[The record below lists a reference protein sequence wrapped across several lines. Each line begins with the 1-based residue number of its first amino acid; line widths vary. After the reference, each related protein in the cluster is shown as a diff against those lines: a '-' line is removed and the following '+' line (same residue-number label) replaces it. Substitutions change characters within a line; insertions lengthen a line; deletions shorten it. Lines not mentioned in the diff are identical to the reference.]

1 VAVAVQKDFAPG
13 SRECDEEFSSRVL
26 FFFFSERC
34 PVMLKRRGFTLI
46 ELLVVIA
53 IIAILIALLVP
64 AVQKVREAAARTQ
77 TNNNLKQCSLA
88 VHNYHDTYRTLPDA
102 FNTGGTYTGAADGRS
117 MWFHLLP
124 YVEADNIYKS
134 LTTNT
139 QVQQFSVVPAYNAP
153 SDPYNSDNSGVV
165 NFGANVRVF
174 AHQTIGPA
182 QANAISGQG
191 LTPVVIPAPSATQKI
206 LAGMTLSRIVDGT
219 TNVLMLVTKYSDCN
233 SKATRYYDPPGLG
246 ITTLNKPSGG
256 TTGGFF
262 GNGAHSTA
270 AARGPITIKTHM
282 FQITPRNDA
291 DSTAGCINDNALFGH
306 AFGAGGLSAALCDA
320 SVKNISPTVTPGTF
334 SKAIAPGDG
343 LPLGAEWAQE

>member
-1 VAVAVQKDFAPG
+1 
-13 SRECDEEFSSRVL
+13 
-26 FFFFSERC
+26 
-34 PVMLKRRGFTLI
+34 MLKRRGFTLI

-77 TNNNLKQCSLA
+77 TNNNLKQCGLA

-102 FNTGGTYTGAADGRS
+102 FNIGGIYSSGTGMS

-124 YVEADNIYKS
+124 YVEADNIYKN
-134 LTTNT
+134 TTAAI
-139 QVQQFSVVPAYNAP
+139 QQGSVVPAYNAP
-153 SDPYNSDNSGVV
+153 SDPYNSDNTGVV
-165 NFGANVRVF
+165 NFAANVRVF

-182 QANAISGQG
+182 QANATTATG
-191 LTPVVIPAPSATQKI
+191 LTPVTIPTPSATVRI
-206 LAGMTLSRIVDGT
+206 TSGMTLSRIVDGT

-233 SKATRYYDPPGLG
+233 SKSTRYYDPPTAG
-246 ITTLNKPSGG
+246 ISTFPTKPANG

-262 GNGAHSTA
+262 GTGSYSTA
-270 AARGPITIKTHM
+270 AARGPIATKTMM

-291 DSTAGCINDNALFGH
+291 DTNAGCINDNALFGH

-320 SVKNISPTVTPGTF
+320 SVKNISPTMTPSTF
-334 SKAIAPGDG
+334 SKAIAPGDQ